1 RQVREIQHGEGER
14 FVDGGA
20 QLAEQYAAPL
30 LGQLPLQLA
39 IRAQT
44 DAGRP
49 PLVAD
54 PNSAVSRIYRSI
66 ARQLGARLWAQ
77 AQQGAGAPTI
87 VITND

>member
-1 RQVREIQHGEGER
+1 
-14 FVDGGA
+14 
-20 QLAEQYAAPL
+20 
-30 LGQLPLQLA
+30 LPLQLD

-77 AQQGAGAPTI
+77 AQQGASAPTI